1 LHGAADLIGAPAG
14 LPIDEE
20 GLSDVEDEGPAKWR
34 WGLGP
39 KTTLGFSVQETRS
52 LLFRFTFLFA
62 APGQEIQVLVDGT
75 PRARFVAQAPG
86 TKISDGVRIEAQPG
100 ITSIEILLS
109 DWNGKDGRRFDSD
122 DERPISVRFTELAL
136 E

>member
-1 LHGAADLIGAPAG
+1 MHGAADLIGDPAG
-14 LPIDEE
+14 LPLDED
-20 GLSDVEDEGPAKWR
+20 GLSDVGEDGPAKWR

-62 APGQEIQVLVDGT
+62 MRGQEIEVLVDGT
-75 PRARFVAQAPG
+75 PRARFVAQAQG
-86 TKISDGVRIEAQPG
+86 TKISDGVRFEAHPG
-100 ITSIEILLS
+100 ITSIEILSS